1 MKYILSAFAL
11 LAGVFSFSP
20 MSVSAASC
28 PLTVGGAYKTSLS
41 PAVYYVTENC
51 TKQLLNQD
59 EYFSYFDSWNDT
71 QVVTAAK
78 LSAVKNDAAPAMMG
92 PHYFPRTG
100 SLIKSPTSS
109 TVYFVLSV
117 FKNKVE
123 NLDLLAAMGL
133 DASWVETVPQATL
146 DKFVEGTEIKSVD
159 EVFSQGVYLFKYSDN
174 PAKIYLI
181 LPDAKTGRM
190 MRHYVK
196 NETLLDYVG
205 YRRDRIPMLPP
216 VYQFQIGAPIDN
228 IGEFFTQYFTDAFA
242 QMFSGLGNSFSQDLM
257 KNFPVDNTNSLDNP
271 LNGLLPEPDTSF
283 DNINPFDL
291 FTHGIE
297 TPPQIIDDNQNSA
310 IKYLKVDPNFDH
322 ITGNVNAKVTLIEY
336 ADFECPYCKQFHATM
351 KQAMEKY
358 GDRVR
363 WVFRQ
368 FPIESIHSQARA
380 EALASECAG
389 EQGQFWKFADII
401 FANTESEDT
410 LDLSKLQLYAAQA
423 GVDVP
428 TFNDCYKTEKYAQK
442 VDEDI
447 ADAQGAGA
455 QGTPY
460 TLLFNTKGEILPLSG
475 AIPFAEL
482 DKDIEMAF

>member
-1 MKYILSAFAL
+1 MRYILSVFAL
-11 LAGVFSFSP
+11 LAGVLGFSP
-20 MSVSAASC
+20 NYVLAATC
-28 PLTVGGAYKTSLS
+28 PLRAGAAYKTSLS
-41 PAVYYVTENC
+41 PAVYYVTDNC

-59 EYFSYFDSWNDT
+59 QYFSYFDSWNDS
-71 QVVTAAK
+71 QVVSAAK
-78 LSAVKNDAAPAMMG
+78 LTAVKTDAMPAMMG
-92 PHYFPRTG
+92 PNYFPRTG
-100 SLIKSPTSS
+100 SLIKSPTSN

-117 FKNKVE
+117 FKNKVA

-133 DASWVETVPQATL
+133 DAAWVETVPQATL
-146 DKFVEGTEIKSVD
+146 DKFLEGTEIKSID
-159 EVFSQGVYLFKYSDN
+159 EVFSQGLYLFKYTDN
-174 PAKIYLI
+174 PAKIYLL

-196 NETLLDYVG
+196 NKTLLDYVG

-228 IGEFFTQYFTDAFA
+228 IGEFFTQYFTNAFA
-242 QMFSGLGNSFSQDLM
+242 QVFSGLGNSFSQDLF
-257 KNFPVDNTNSLDNP
+257 NNP
-271 LNGLLPEPDTSF
+271 LLESPSNLL
-283 DNINPFDL
+283 NY
-291 FTHGIE
+291 GIE
-297 TPPQIIDDNQNSA
+297 TPPQIIEDEHLDENQNSE
-310 IKYLKVDPNFDH
+310 IKYLKVDDNFDH
-322 ITGNVNAKVTLIEY
+322 IRGNLNAKVTLIEY
-336 ADFECPYCKQFHATM
+336 ADFECPYCKQFHTTM

-389 EQGQFWKFADII
+389 EQGQFWKFADIL
-401 FANTESEDT
+401 FANTQGEDT

-428 TFNDCYKTEKYAQK
+428 TFNECYKTEKYAQK

-447 ADAQGAGA
+447 ADAQSAGA
-455 QGTPY
+455 MGTPY
-460 TLLFNTKGEILPLSG
+460 TLLFNTKGEVKPLSG
-475 AIPFAEL
+475 AIPFSEL
-482 DKDIEMAF
+482 DLEIQDAL